1 VHEPSCFVALPRGLL
16 DTLYEQQPALPLPL
30 ELTPVRGDTAS
41 PSFFLGLG
49 SWGSSAAA
57 DTEAGG
63 TGPPLLVA
71 WGGAAATG
79 TALDVPAALADCHGL
94 TDGTLV
100 TLRVLPS
107 LPAAT
112 MVEVRGPR
120 LARETAEPPACSVAT
135 PCVCV
140 APLLDRDHD
149 QRSPPGL
156 RCCVNQMGH
165 GKDIRAAPT
174 QRSSVLSAERLL
186 RWSRPARTSGS

>member
-1 VHEPSCFVALPRGLL
+1 MHEPSCFVALPRGLL

-100 TLRVLPS
+100 TLARATEGALFGWSEVPWSEVGIHAVL
-107 LPAAT
+107 L
-112 MVEVRGPR
+112 G
-120 LARETAEPPACSVAT
+120 
-135 PCVCV
+135 
-140 APLLDRDHD
+140 
-149 QRSPPGL
+149 
-156 RCCVNQMGH
+156 
-165 GKDIRAAPT
+165 
-174 QRSSVLSAERLL
+174 
-186 RWSRPARTSGS
+186 